1 MAGFKDFRP
10 KTQAQNLTSAGT
22 ILLQFQKFQNLVI
35 DPQSLEPCKQELLEN
50 R

>member
-22 ILLQFQKFQNLVI
+22 ILLQFQKFQILVN
-35 DPQSLEPCKQELLEN
+35 DLQYFESWKQELLETE
-50 R
+50 